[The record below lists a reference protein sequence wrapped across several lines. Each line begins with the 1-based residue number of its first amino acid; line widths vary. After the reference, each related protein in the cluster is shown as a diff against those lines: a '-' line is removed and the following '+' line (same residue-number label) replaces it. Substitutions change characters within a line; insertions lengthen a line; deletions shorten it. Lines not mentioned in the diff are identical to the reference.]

1 MEYYLIFDYSQ
12 WIYFSESFER
22 IQWHERSI
30 IYNYVLI
37 SQKKKFDT
45 NNIILNVQ
53 SLQTK
58 IIILK

>member
-1 MEYYLIFDYSQ
+1 MEYYLIFDYSR

-37 SQKKKFDT
+37 SQKKFDT